1 MKDIDYI
8 LNNYNKVSF
17 DIWEEN
23 IGWHFYTRIVQLK
36 FLKEVILEYKILKIN
51 PDDLNRIKRCYSSL
65 KKSIN
70 DHISCNDN
78 GNYIISSFDEGGN
91 IIKYEDAANILALCH
106 IDYDEEIISLFGIDS
121 ILHTIDNLLD
131 FFRKKYN
138 SNTLNLIGRYKDDQ
152 YYDGQI
158 WIICSLAMAQAY
170 LEIYKRRN
178 KSIKRSSMDRA
189 VSNPNNDLFLISNE
203 ILTDILSLDVD
214 FILPEQF
221 NPITSDYY
229 SAKKLTWNY
238 SELYILIQK
247 LN

>member
-1 MKDIDYI
+1 
-8 LNNYNKVSF
+8 
-17 DIWEEN
+17 
-23 IGWHFYTRIVQLK
+23 
-36 FLKEVILEYKILKIN
+36 
-51 PDDLNRIKRCYSSL
+51 
-65 KKSIN
+65 
-70 DHISCNDN
+70 
-78 GNYIISSFDEGGN
+78 
-91 IIKYEDAANILALCH
+91 
-106 IDYDEEIISLFGIDS
+106 
-121 ILHTIDNLLD
+121 
-131 FFRKKYN
+131 
-138 SNTLNLIGRYKDDQ
+138 
-152 YYDGQI
+152 
-158 WIICSLAMAQAY
+158 MAQAY

-247 LN
+247 LD